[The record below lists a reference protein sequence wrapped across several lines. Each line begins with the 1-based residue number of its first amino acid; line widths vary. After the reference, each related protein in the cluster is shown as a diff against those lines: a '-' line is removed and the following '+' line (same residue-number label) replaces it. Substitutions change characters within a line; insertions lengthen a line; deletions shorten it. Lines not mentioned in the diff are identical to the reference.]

1 MKGRIFY
8 AVLSAGLM
16 AFLGEAC
23 CRDVVRVVNP
33 RCEMQVN
40 PVGLSAAA
48 PHLSW
53 ELISGER
60 GVEQRF
66 YRILVA
72 SSEENLDANRGDKW
86 DSGWVRSDES
96 VYIPYGGAPLRSRE
110 TCFWKVRVKTGK
122 GCSAWSQPAA
132 WTMGFMDASA
142 WEARWIG
149 LDRCFEGERTE
160 GHTRLA
166 ARYFREEQCKKFSE

>member
-1 MKGRIFY
+1 
-8 AVLSAGLM
+8 
-16 AFLGEAC
+16 
-23 CRDVVRVVNP
+23 
-33 RCEMQVN
+33 MQVN

-53 ELISGER
+53 ELVSGER

-110 TCFWKVRVKTGK
+110 TCFWRFG
-122 GCSAWSQPAA
+122 
-132 WTMGFMDASA
+132 
-142 WEARWIG
+142 
-149 LDRCFEGERTE
+149 
-160 GHTRLA
+160 
-166 ARYFREEQCKKFSE
+166 

>member
-1 MKGRIFY
+1 MRDMKGRIFY

-16 AFLGEAC
+16 AFLGVAC

-66 YRILVA
+66 YRILVGLVRR
-72 SSEENLDANRGDKW
+72 ELGRK
-86 DSGWVRSDES
+86 SG
-96 VYIPYGGAPLRSRE
+96 G
-110 TCFWKVRVKTGK
+110 
-122 GCSAWSQPAA
+122 
-132 WTMGFMDASA
+132 
-142 WEARWIG
+142 
-149 LDRCFEGERTE
+149 
-160 GHTRLA
+160 
-166 ARYFREEQCKKFSE
+166 